1 MRRTWKSRAAEA
13 GYKRDRARHVGVSA
27 SIKLAMLGDNV
38 SRRIARANVLAEKT
52 MIALQITKDIID
64 LAPSQRDQIREAFV
78 EWELDVFRQSEDNTF
93 IPAVKQQI
101 IDMNLSS
108 VITTHIHRFYLCRH
122 EQRNWVGEA
131 RDWTQRRNKEQ
142 YCCPQCATRYQL
154 WRESTAL
161 IFANMVLV
169 REPPSL
175 EISKEFRSR
184 NLPKVA
190 NPNRDA
196 RDSGERKGRASEMA
210 SQLPIVPFLDGLE
223 EPCRV
228 LPFKWGGTEN
238 DNLLDKISAIVVTAK
253 EQLTTCSP
261 SEIAE
266 RITHFNAKH
275 QCHLMAP
282 SPRFSSATPDAAA
295 YAIENVPT
303 TIDGFYFKDAKT
315 QECLSEEDI
324 IETFAM
330 VKAMLKVASSHCRL

>member
-1 MRRTWKSRAAEA
+1 
-13 GYKRDRARHVGVSA
+13 
-27 SIKLAMLGDNV
+27 
-38 SRRIARANVLAEKT
+38 
-52 MIALQITKDIID
+52 
-64 LAPSQRDQIREAFV
+64 
-78 EWELDVFRQSEDNTF
+78 
-93 IPAVKQQI
+93 
-101 IDMNLSS
+101 
-108 VITTHIHRFYLCRH
+108 
-122 EQRNWVGEA
+122 
-131 RDWTQRRNKEQ
+131 
-142 YCCPQCATRYQL
+142 
-154 WRESTAL
+154 
-161 IFANMVLV
+161 MVLV

-175 EISKEFRSR
+175 EILKEFRSC

-190 NPNRDA
+190 NPDRDP
-196 RDSGERKGRASEMA
+196 RDSGERGGRASDMA
-210 SQLPIVPFLDGLE
+210 SQLPIVPFLDGHE

-253 EQLTTCSP
+253 EHLTTCSP

-295 YAIENVPT
+295 YAIEDVPT

-330 VKAMLKVASSHCRL
+330 VKAMLKVASSRSRL